1 MGLEL
6 WLGHRPRTS
15 ESVAYFL
22 GLTPV
27 VDWEF
32 DVHVYKSNTALVG
45 EGELVTKVDE
55 SSRTVSVV
63 LKTENHS

>member
-15 ESVAYFL
+15 ESVAYL
-22 GLTPV
+22 WGLTPV

-32 DVHVYKSNTALVG
+32 DVHVYKSNTAFVG
-45 EGELVTKVDE
+45 YGERVTKVDE
-55 SSRTVSVV
+55 SSRIASVV